1 MPLEMGRLGSIIK
14 ASPAPCLVIHFS
26 HLLLQGKQV
35 SVKPLLV
42 LFILQIDFK
51 AQQNFQLLLALFH
64 AWLCLSWV
72 REEG

>member
-14 ASPAPCLVIHFS
+14 ASPAPCRLIHFS
-26 HLLLQGKQV
+26 CILLLGNQV

-64 AWLCLSWV
+64 AWLCLS
-72 REEG
+72 